1 LFIKTKC
8 QLKKRKKIKKKV
20 STALVPL
27 AGGGGYI
34 PQALVWNFFRQ
45 NIFHFIIFNFYKKS
59 YTIFYKIYICNKN
72 FIEEEMGG
80 PGIWDWSGAP
90 RKNNNKYLK
99 LVFKIAAGGD
109 FLCVVKDRFSF

>member
-1 LFIKTKC
+1 
-8 QLKKRKKIKKKV
+8 
-20 STALVPL
+20 
-27 AGGGGYI
+27 
-34 PQALVWNFFRQ
+34 
-45 NIFHFIIFNFYKKS
+45 
-59 YTIFYKIYICNKN
+59 
-72 FIEEEMGG
+72 MGG